1 MRLLNGK
8 QGLRRS
14 QFAQELKGAD
24 LEKVLIVPIDA
35 AKVLQ
40 KSMVLNYFG
49 EVLESPFSFMVNKT
63 GINFLIEKI
72 EQAKRSY
79 QAEHVFIGIE
89 ATGHYYE
96 DIVRILTES
105 DYSVHIIN
113 PASTHEE
120 RKQHLTYTKTDD
132 IDLYLIAEVLI
143 GNKATNAKLA
153 TGVYKQLQFLTRAR
167 RSEVNK
173 RSRLKVEIR
182 ALHDHIWLE
191 YQGYSV
197 LENGK
202 VKTKNIFSD
211 FWGKASLHLLTY
223 FPHASQVL
231 ELGESGLQQLSKEHN
246 LKLRKTTVDKLL
258 YAANESISKPISE
271 LSSELFLL
279 KQKLKDYEW
288 HTQNIETYEKEIE
301 RIFMNTDGLLLLTV
315 PGIGLI
321 TAAEIY
327 CEMGDLSLY
336 TSASQ
341 LIKKAGTNPIIK
353 QSGSS
358 KGYFG
363 RISKQG
369 NANLRSAVYNAGR
382 TLSIHNDA
390 LKPFYTRLKEKGKKG
405 KKIYIAM
412 GNKFLRIAFSMLKNQ
427 KPFEWNE
434 PNFNYKQEISK
445 KLVSPLSA

>member
-14 QFAQELKGAD
+14 QFAKELKGAD
-24 LEKVLIVPIDA
+24 LEKVLLVPIDVS
-35 AKVLQ
+35 KVLQ
-40 KSMVLNYFG
+40 KSMILNYFG
-49 EVLESPFSFMVNKT
+49 EVIESPFSFMVNQT
-63 GINFLIEKI
+63 GMRLLIEKI
-72 EQAKRSY
+72 EYAKQSC
-79 QAEHVFIGIE
+79 QAERVFVGIE

-96 DIVRILTES
+96 DIVRILTEEG
-105 DYSVHIIN
+105 YSVHIIN

-153 TGVYKQLQFLTRAR
+153 TGVYKQLQHLTRAR
-167 RSEVNK
+167 RSEINK
-173 RSRLKVEIR
+173 RSRIKVEIR
-182 ALHDHIWLE
+182 TMHDHIWRE

-202 VKTKNIFSD
+202 VKTQKIFSD

-231 ELGESGLQQLSKEHN
+231 ELGEIGLRKLSKEHN
-246 LKLRKTTVDKLL
+246 LKLRKTTIDKLL
-258 YAANESISKPISE
+258 FAANESISKPIEE

-288 HTQNIETYEKEIE
+288 HTKNIETYEQEIE
-301 RIFMNTDGLLLLTV
+301 RIFIDTDGLLLLTV
-315 PGIGLI
+315 PGIGLV

-327 CEMGDLSLY
+327 CEMGDLSHY

-341 LIKKAGTNPIIK
+341 LIKKAGTNPTIK
-353 QSGSS
+353 QSGPEE
-358 KGYFG
+358 GYYG

-369 NANLRSAVYNAGR
+369 NANLRRAVYNAGR
-382 TLSIHNDA
+382 TLSVHNDA
-390 LKPFYTRLKEKGKKG
+390 LKPFYTRLKEKGKKAG
-405 KKIYIAM
+405 KIYIAM
-412 GNKFLRIAFSMLKNQ
+412 GNKFLKIAFAMLKNQ
-427 KPFEWNE
+427 KPFEWN
-434 PNFNYKQEISK
+434 NSSFNYKQEVFK
-445 KLVSPLSA
+445 KLTLPLSA